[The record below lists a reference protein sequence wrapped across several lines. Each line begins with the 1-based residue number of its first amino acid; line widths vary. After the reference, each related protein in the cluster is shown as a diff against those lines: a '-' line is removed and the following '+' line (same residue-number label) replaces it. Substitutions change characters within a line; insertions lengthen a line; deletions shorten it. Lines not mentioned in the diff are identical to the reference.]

1 MAENEDVKVYKCTNF
16 GACTK
21 ADSGEEI
28 KIPTIETIGGTPPCP
43 HCHQNTLEEQVKKGF
58 PTKIVGIICALVAV
72 AAIGGGI
79 YALTGTSEP
88 KEPLKLALNHTQKT
102 LKVGETDTLIATLTP
117 EGTHATID
125 WKASNKSN
133 AIVVS
138 SDGIVTAKEE
148 GESKVQVK
156 AVVSTETVSAICS
169 YIVTGKS
176 PETLI
181 SELFITDGNFSL
193 KIGDTKEVHYKALPE
208 QNDEQVIFE
217 SENPAVVTVTAGVV
231 KAVAAGTTK
240 VLAKSSK
247 SGKIA
252 FITVIVKKD
261 KGPGPIS
268 GTLKLS
274 YGTYTGQIENGYP
287 NGQGRLVYNK
297 SRQIS
302 KYDSKGRT
310 AQAGE
315 SVQGNFK
322 NGFLTIGKHYDA
334 SGNLIESLNI
344 GSPVEGVFESK

>member
-1 MAENEDVKVYKCTNF
+1 MATSSRSAERFKYGICLNDECSLCKEKKVQQIPMRKELVCTEC
-16 GACTK
+16 GKPLREC
-21 ADSGEEI
+21 
-28 KIPTIETIGGTPPCP
+28 PP
-43 HCHQNTLEEQVKKGF
+43 
-58 PTKIVGIICALVAV
+58 PTKGPNWKKIAAILGTVAGI

-79 YALTGTSEP
+79 YALTGSSEP
-88 KEPLKLALNHTQKT
+88 KEPLKLTLNHLQKT
-102 LKVGETDTLIATLTP
+102 LKVGESDTLIATVTP
-117 EGTHATID
+117 EGTQATID

-138 SDGIVTAKEE
+138 NDGIVTAKEE

-156 AVVSTETVSAICS
+156 ATANGKTASTICE
-169 YIVTGKS
+169 YMVEKAEIEEPQPQPEEPVTK
-176 PETLI
+176 PEPPVNRPTPPTP
-181 SELFITDGNFSL
+181 STPTG
-193 KIGDTKEVHYKALPE
+193 P
-208 QNDEQVIFE
+208 
-217 SENPAVVTVTAGVV
+217 
-231 KAVAAGTTK
+231 TT
-240 VLAKSSK
+240 
-247 SGKIA
+247 
-252 FITVIVKKD
+252 
-261 KGPGPIS
+261 

-274 YGTYTGQIENGYP
+274 YGTYTGQIKNGYP

-310 AQAGE
+310 AQPKE